1 MAINREKLGK
11 CIQRCR
17 KQLDLTQ
24 AEAAERAGLDPTYFS
39 QIERGVK
46 APSLSTLVVISEA
59 LQVTPDVLLGL
70 KKPAKDDPLLKEL
83 RDILAGWDGKQRRA
97 VLKALRVLAG
107 L

>member
-1 MAINREKLGK
+1 MAIDQKYLGK

-24 AEAAERAGLDPTYFS
+24 AGAAERAGIDTTYFS
-39 QIERGVK
+39 QVERGVK
-46 APSLSTLVVISEA
+46 LPSLKTLVVISEA

-70 KKPAKDDPLLKEL
+70 KKPARDDALLKEL
-83 RDILAGWDGKQRRA
+83 RDILTGWNVKQRRA
-97 VLKALRVLAG
+97 ILKALRALAG